1 MSLRPSLLAR
11 CEGWFW
17 EHSVRPRAALRALR
31 SRALVLR
38 RVLSK
43 RPQAGAAVPPPP
55 LVYDA
60 APAVS
65 TPLADPA
72 VLVVRTADVSP
83 ARFDAFVARQTERS
97 RRLSASGSAA
107 EAPVSSREPEEASF
121 CFAPAE
127 DIENAPEVEL
137 EALLLAAA
145 SEDLDF
151 VEAVGPAGRTGRP
164 LLRLPREGRAEGA
177 IAGKWLT
184 HLADPDGEPVLP
196 AAPWGFVASGNHV
209 LRATADEEAARR
221 RVLSPFARLSR
232 LPAVEGRRT
241 ALFLLPYLA
250 IGGAERVLFDLL
262 PELQKRHRV
271 LVATL
276 RPHEKRLGTAIEECR
291 RAAPRTYC
299 LGDWL
304 PRPAVPDAVRHFLRR
319 YDVETLVSW
328 NGTPE
333 FYDRAASWRAEFPN
347 LRIVNQLFDH
357 RRGWIRHYSAPV
369 VQAVDAHLAVN
380 PRIGQELARR
390 WAIPERKIFTVGHGV
405 RAVPPVSAPD
415 AERRRGDARMK
426 LGLPPEGVVFGTF
439 IRMHPQKRPLDVVQL
454 ARKLAGTSAR
464 FLLVGGGPLDR
475 ALDAEIERDPPPNL
489 KRLGFRRD
497 LETLYDAID
506 VSLLA
511 SEYEGFPLFL
521 LDGFARSVPCV
532 VTRVGDLAS
541 ILEKGGGIVAG
552 APGDLDALERAARA
566 MLDPARR
573 AFEGERAREAAD
585 RHGSFS
591 DFVSGYEKAIF
602 P

>member
-1 MSLRPSLLAR
+1 MRPSLLAR

-17 EHSVRPRAALRALR
+17 DHSVRPRAGLRALR
-31 SRALVLR
+31 SRLLVLR

-43 RPQAGAAVPPPP
+43 RSPGGAAASPPPV
-55 LVYDA
+55 VYDA
-60 APAVS
+60 APAAS
-65 TPLADPA
+65 AALADPA
-72 VLVVRTADVSP
+72 VILFRSADVPP
-83 ARFDAFVARQTERS
+83 AAFDAFIARQTEKSGRIS
-97 RRLSASGSAA
+97 VTDSATASTLTRASD
-107 EAPVSSREPEEASF
+107 EESF
-121 CFAPAE
+121 CYAPG
-127 DIENAPEVEL
+127 ENLETAPDVEL

-151 VEAVGPAGRTGRP
+151 VEAVGPAGRSGRP
-164 LLRLPREGRAEGA
+164 LLRLRSAAGGGA
-177 IAGKWLT
+177 AGKWLVR
-184 HLADPDGEPVLP
+184 LSDPDAEPVLP
-196 AAPWGFVASGNHV
+196 AAPWGFVASGNHLV
-209 LRATADEEAARR
+209 RDLPAAEAARA
-221 RVLSPFARLSR
+221 RVFSPFDRLSR
-232 LPAVEGRRT
+232 LPPVEGPRT
-241 ALFLLPYLA
+241 ALLLLPYLA
-250 IGGAERVLFDLL
+250 IGGAERVLFDLV
-262 PELQKRHRV
+262 PELQTHHRV

-276 RPHEKRLGTAIEECR
+276 RPHEKRLGTTIEECR
-291 RAAPRTYC
+291 GVAPHTYC

-304 PRPAVPDAVRHFLRR
+304 PRPAVPDAVRHLIRR

-333 FYDRAASWRAEFPN
+333 FYDLAAAWRAEFPK

-369 VQAVDAHLAVN
+369 VHAVDAHLAVN
-380 PRIGQELARR
+380 SKIAQELGRR

-405 RAVPPVSAPD
+405 RLAPPVAAGE
-415 AERRRGDARMK
+415 AERRRREARAK
-426 LGLPPEGVVFGTF
+426 LGLPEGGVVFGTF
-439 IRMHPQKRPLDVVQL
+439 IRMHLQKRPLDVVRL
-454 ARKLAGTSAR
+454 ARTLAGTGAR

-489 KRLGFRRD
+489 KRLPFTRD
-497 LETLYDAID
+497 LSTLYDAID

-521 LDGFARSVPCV
+521 LDGFARSIPCV

-541 ILEKGGGIVAG
+541 ILEKGGGILAG
-552 APGDLDALERAARA
+552 RPGDLQALERAARA

-573 AFEGERAREAAD
+573 AFEGERAREVAE
-585 RHGSFS
+585 RHGSFP

>member
-164 LLRLPREGRAEGA
+164 LL
-177 IAGKWLT
+177 
-184 HLADPDGEPVLP
+184 
-196 AAPWGFVASGNHV
+196 
-209 LRATADEEAARR
+209 
-221 RVLSPFARLSR
+221 
-232 LPAVEGRRT
+232 
-241 ALFLLPYLA
+241 
-250 IGGAERVLFDLL
+250 DLL